1 MILFFG
7 PAGAGKSMQG
17 QLLGTHYNWP
27 WVSTGKML
35 RETNNA
41 EIQARLQRGELIS
54 DDEMYVLL
62 EETFTKHGKDQWI
75 LDGFPRTKAQAEWL
89 VTHQEQYGYSLD
101 LALVLDVNEEE
112 VVARMQARGRA
123 DDTPEAVAER
133 LRIFHEEVEPILTY
147 LAEQTVPVAT
157 VNGIGRVG
165 AIHDLIDDEVQKI
178 LG

>member
-1 MILFFG
+1 
-7 PAGAGKSMQG
+7 MQG
-17 QLLGTHYNWP
+17 QLLAMHYNWP

-41 EIQARLQRGELIS
+41 DIQARLQRGELIS
-54 DDEMYVLL
+54 DDEMYTLL
-62 EETFTKHGKDQWI
+62 EETFVKQGKDQWI

-89 VTHQEQYGYSLD
+89 IAHQAQYGYTLD
-101 LALVLDVNEEE
+101 LAVVLEVSEDE
-112 VVARMQARGRA
+112 VVARMQARGRS

-133 LRIFHEEVEPILTY
+133 LRIFHEEVEPILAY
-147 LAEQTVPVAT
+147 LTEQTVPVAK

-165 AIHDLIDDEVQKI
+165 AIHDLIDDAVQHH

>member
-17 QLLGTHYNWP
+17 QLLGTHYGWP

-35 RETNNA
+35 RETENA
-41 EIQARLQRGELIS
+41 DIQARLQRGELIS

-62 EETFTKHGKDQWI
+62 QETFAKQGSDQWI
-75 LDGFPRTKAQAEWL
+75 LDGFPRTRAQAEWL
-89 VTHQEQYGYSLD
+89 VAHQEQYGYSLD
-101 LALVLDVNEEE
+101 LSVVLDVSEEE
-112 VVARMQARGRA
+112 VVARMTARGRS

-133 LRIFHEEVEPILTY
+133 LRIYHAEVEPILEY
-147 LAEQTVPVAT
+147 LAEQNVPIAR

-165 AIHDLIDDEVQKI
+165 AIHDLIDDQVQTI
-178 LG
+178 LK

>member
-17 QLLGTHYNWP
+17 QLLGTHYGWP

-35 RETNNA
+35 RETENA
-41 EIQARLQRGELIS
+41 DIQARLQRGELIS
-54 DDEMYVLL
+54 DDEMYILL
-62 EETFTKHGKDQWI
+62 QETFAKQGGDQWI
-75 LDGFPRTKAQAEWL
+75 LDGFPRTRAQAEWL
-89 VTHQEQYGYSLD
+89 IDHQAQYGYSLD
-101 LALVLDVNEEE
+101 VAVVLDVSEEE
-112 VVARMQARGRA
+112 VVARMEARGRS

-133 LRIFHEEVEPILTY
+133 LRIYREEVTPILDY
-147 LAEQTVPVAT
+147 LTEQNVPLAR

-165 AIHDLIDDEVQKI
+165 AIHDLIDDEVQTH